1 MPVWLRGDLACN
13 GCGKTAT
20 ASAQVLVRSD
30 AAGVSLW
37 WDLPEGWT
45 LFGRSGSVTVYCTP
59 ACNKYLAVSGYPD
72 QTGKPSTG
80 APSKFD
86 PRTLDKIF
94 DLVRDGEG
102 ATADNVLAA
111 IESVL
116 TAWRV
121 GTGNA

>member
-1 MPVWLRGDLACN
+1 MPVRLHGDLTCN
-13 GCGKTAT
+13 GCGKREI
-20 ASAQVLVRSD
+20 ASAQVSVRSD

-45 LFGRSGSVTVYCTP
+45 LFGRRGAVAVYCTS
-59 ACNKYLAVSGYPD
+59 ACNKHLAVSGYPD
-72 QTGKPSTG
+72 QTGKPSTT

-86 PRTLDKIF
+86 PRTLDKLF
-94 DLVRDGEG
+94 ELVRNSEG
-102 ATADNVLAA
+102 ANADNILAA

-116 TAWRV
+116 MAWR